1 MDIQLSN
8 IINKLTALR
17 LKDLIKEVRNCK
29 TAADERA
36 VIAKESANI
45 RTSFKEDDS
54 NEVRNNNISKLL
66 YIHMLGYPAHF
77 GQIECLKLVASNKF
91 SDKRLGYL
99 GIMLL
104 LDENQEVLTLV
115 TNSLKNDLNHS
126 NMFNV
131 GLALCTLGNISSV
144 EMARDLSS
152 EVEKLL
158 GNSNTY
164 IRKKAALCALRI
176 IRKVPDLMENYVV
189 KANKLLNEEKNHAIL
204 LTGTTLLTEMCLL
217 DKNVLNDT
225 RKNVPRLVR
234 ILRNLITN
242 NFSAEHDVNGVA
254 DPFLQ
259 VQILR
264 LLRLLGHNNVEASDL
279 MNDVLAQVAT
289 NTDNSKNVGNSIL
302 YETVLTIMNIESE
315 KSLQVMAI
323 NILGRFLSNRDN
335 NIKYVALTTLCQVA
349 SILTDSSSLQR
360 HSSTIIDCIKDSD
373 ISIRKRAIDLAF
385 ILMNRQ
391 NIRVLARELLTSLE
405 TTTNEEKAKISRR
418 LCECANRYK
427 PNKRWEIDTV
437 CRILKIAGSFV
448 EQDVINNFIRLVSNT
463 SSELQQYATNK
474 LYNILNKKE
483 DIIEA
488 QEGLQLATVWCIGE
502 YCDLLLQSPLD
513 DSLAIVD
520 EDETNAT
527 ITSDIPSEHDV
538 LDLLEHLLEGSH
550 VTNKIRQYILITL
563 VKLTNKLESDCRSRI
578 NGLIAKYKTN
588 INLEIQQRA
597 VEFNALDNLN
607 DETRS
612 IVLDRMPALE
622 ITKESRKQNL
632 TSEVLLL
639 SDEQLDN
646 PKNSNDLLGMIF
658 SESTNTSSN
667 ANQKPLEKSSSSSS
681 NDIMDL
687 LGDLQLGVSTTPVL
701 TTNNNTS
708 SATIMNNNTIS
719 TNPGNNL
726 DSLLSIGNV
735 MQPNNSSNMSSLLNS
750 MQPSTNNISTPVT
763 PMVSSSN
770 LMTPL
775 SATTNIPM
783 NTTPITPKSSVP
795 TQKQE
800 NVLYYKNGLKITFD
814 ASNENPIIVVLKT
827 KYQADPSYVIDKINL
842 LVAVPKSMKLQIN
855 PPSASVCTS
864 DSPINQ
870 IIKIANPSKS
880 PIKIRVKLS
889 YSTNGNQVNEMFD
902 YSSFSES
909 LWA

>member
-1 MDIQLSN
+1 MDTSAQLKQIQSFV
-8 IINKLTALR
+8 NKLGVMR
-17 LKDLIKEVRNCK
+17 LKDLIKAVRNCK

-36 VIAKESANI
+36 VIAKESAFI
-45 RTSFKEDDS
+45 RTQFKE
-54 NEVRNNNISKLL
+54 ENNDTRHINVSKLL
-66 YIHMLGYPAHF
+66 YIFMLGYPAHF

-176 IRKVPDLMENYVV
+176 IRKVPDLLENYVV
-189 KANKLLNEEKNHAIL
+189 RATKLLNEEKNHAIL
-204 LTGTTLLTEMCLL
+204 LTGTTLLIEMCQMN
-217 DKNVLNDT
+217 KNVLNDT

-234 ILRNLITN
+234 ILRNLIN
-242 NFSAEHDVNGVA
+242 NNYSAEHDVNGVSN
-254 DPFLQ
+254 PFLQ

-289 NTDNSKNVGNSIL
+289 NTDNAKNVGNSIL

-360 HSSTIIDCIKDSD
+360 HSSTIIDCIKDTD

-391 NIRVLARELLTSLE
+391 NIRVLARELLVSLE
-405 TTTNEEKAKISRR
+405 TTTNEEKSKISRR

-437 CRILKIAGSFV
+437 CRVLKIAGGYV
-448 EQDVINNFIRLVSNT
+448 EQDVINNFIRLIST
-463 SSELQQYATNK
+463 SSTELQQYATSK
-474 LYNILNKKE
+474 LYNILNKKDDTVE
-483 DIIEA
+483 C
-488 QEGLQLATVWCIGE
+488 QEGLQLAAIWCIGE

-513 DSLAIVD
+513 DSLAIND
-520 EDETNAT
+520 EDDTNN
-527 ITSDIPSEHDV
+527 TSVEIPNENEV
-538 LDLLEHLLEGSH
+538 VDLLERLIEGSH
-550 VTNKIRQYILITL
+550 VTNKIRQYILIAL
-563 VKLTNKLESDCRSRI
+563 IKLTNKLSSNCRDRNNSI
-578 NGLIAKYKTN
+578 IAKYKTN
-588 INLEIQQRA
+588 INLELQQRA
-597 VEFNALDNLN
+597 VEFTSLNNLN
-607 DETRS
+607 DDIRTV
-612 IVLDRMPALE
+612 VLDRMPALE
-622 ITKESRKQNL
+622 NIKESRKQNL
-632 TSEVLLL
+632 ENSLL
-639 SDEQLDN
+639 SSDEHLDSS
-646 PKNSNDLLGMIF
+646 KNSNDLLDMILGD
-658 SESTNTSSN
+658 STTTTTSNS
-667 ANQKPLEKSSSSSS
+667 KPMEKTSSSSS

-687 LGDLQLGVSTTPVL
+687 LGDLQMGPSITPM
-701 TTNNNTS
+701 TPS
-708 SATIMNNNTIS
+708 SN
-719 TNPGNNL
+719 
-726 DSLLSIGNV
+726 
-735 MQPNNSSNMSSLLNS
+735 NNSSNDLVNQMNNMNLMNTSTPATTNQNNNLNNLLSLGNIMQPNSSSNMSLLNT
-750 MQPSTNNISTPVT
+750 MQPTNISTS
-763 PMVSSSN
+763 PMTSASSIKN
-770 LMTPL
+770 
-775 SATTNIPM
+775 
-783 NTTPITPKSSVP
+783 
-795 TQKQE
+795 E
-800 NVLYYKNGLKITFD
+800 NVLYHKNGLKIVFD
-814 ASNENPIIVVLKT
+814 ASNESPIIIVLKT
-827 KYQADPSYVIDKINL
+827 KYVAEPSYVIDKINL

-855 PPSASVCTS
+855 PPSATICTP

-870 IIKIANPSKS
+870 IIKIANPSKA
-880 PIKIRVKLS
+880 PIKIRIKLS
-889 YSTNGNQVNEMFD
+889 YSTNGKQVNEMFD
-902 YSSFSES
+902 YSSFNES
-909 LWA
+909 LWS

>member
-1 MDIQLSN
+1 MDTSAQLKQIQSFV
-8 IINKLTALR
+8 NKLGVMR
-17 LKDLIKEVRNCK
+17 LKDLIKAVRNCK

-36 VIAKESANI
+36 VIAKESAFI
-45 RTSFKEDDS
+45 RTQFKE
-54 NEVRNNNISKLL
+54 ENNDTRHINVSKLL
-66 YIHMLGYPAHF
+66 YIFMLGYPAHF

-131 GLALCTLGNISSV
+131 GLALCTLGNISSI

-158 GNSNTY
+158 GNTNTY

-176 IRKVPDLMENYVV
+176 IRKVPDLMENYVER
-189 KANKLLNEEKNHAIL
+189 ANKLLNEEKNHAIL
-204 LTGTTLLTEMCLL
+204 LTGTSLLTEMCQM

-360 HSSTIIDCIKDSD
+360 HSSTIIDCIKDTD

-391 NIRVLARELLTSLE
+391 NIRVLARELLVSLE

-437 CRILKIAGSFV
+437 CRVLKIAGGYV
-448 EQDVINNFIRLVSNT
+448 EQDVINNFIRLVST
-463 SSELQQYATNK
+463 SSTELQQYATSK
-474 LYNILNKKE
+474 LYNILCKRE
-483 DIIEA
+483 DNIEC
-488 QEGLQLATVWCIGE
+488 QEGLQLATIWCIGE

-513 DSLAIVD
+513 DSLANAD
-520 EDETNAT
+520 EDENNTTVTNE
-527 ITSDIPSEHDV
+527 IPTENEV
-538 LDLLEHLLEGSH
+538 VDLLEHLLEGSS
-550 VTNKIRQYILITL
+550 VTNKIKQYIIIALI
-563 VKLTNKLESDCRSRI
+563 KLTNKLDPGSRGRAI
-578 NGLIAKYKTN
+578 SLITKYKTN
-588 INLEIQQRA
+588 INLELQQRA
-597 VEFNALDNLN
+597 VEFTSLDTLS
-607 DETRS
+607 DDIRS
-612 IVLDRMPALE
+612 VVLDRMPALE
-622 ITKESRKQNL
+622 NIKENRKQNL
-632 TSEVLLL
+632 GVSESSLLS
-639 SDEQLDN
+639 SDEQLDT
-646 PKNSNDLLGMIF
+646 KNSNDLLGMILG
-658 SESTNTSSN
+658 ESSSTSSN
-667 ANQKPLEKSSSSSS
+667 TKPLEKSSSSSS
-681 NDIMDL
+681 NIMDL
-687 LGDLQLGVSTTPVL
+687 LGDIQMG
-701 TTNNNTS
+701 TS
-708 SATIMNNNTIS
+708 SMPPLTPS
-719 TNPGNNL
+719 
-726 DSLLSIGNV
+726 
-735 MQPNNSSNMSSLLNS
+735 NNSSSNNLVNQMDNLNLMNTSIPPKIDQNNSLNNLLSLGNI
-750 MQPSTNNISTPVT
+750 MQPS
-763 PMVSSSN
+763 SSSTIQPSN
-770 LMTPL
+770 
-775 SATTNIPM
+775 STTS
-783 NTTPITPKSSVP
+783 ITPSIAEPK
-795 TQKQE
+795 KEE
-800 NVLYYKNGLKITFD
+800 NVLYYKNGLKIVFD
-814 ASNENPIIVVLKT
+814 AYNENPIIIALKT
-827 KYQADPSYVIDKINL
+827 KYIADPSYVIDKINL

-855 PPSASVCTS
+855 PPSATVCTP

-870 IIKIANPSKS
+870 LIKIANPSKA
-880 PIKIRVKLS
+880 PIKIRIKLS
-889 YSTNGNQVNEMFD
+889 YATNGRQINEMFD

-909 LWA
+909 LWT

>member
-1 MDIQLSN
+1 MDSAQLKQIQSFV
-8 IINKLTALR
+8 NKLGVMR
-17 LKDLIKEVRNCK
+17 LKDLIKAVRNCK

-36 VIAKESANI
+36 VIAKESAFI
-45 RTSFKEDDS
+45 RTQFKE
-54 NEVRNNNISKLL
+54 ENNDTRHINVSKLL
-66 YIHMLGYPAHF
+66 YIFMLGYPAHF

-234 ILRNLITN
+234 ILRNLVTN
-242 NFSAEHDVNGVA
+242 NFSAEHDVNGVS

-360 HSSTIIDCIKDSD
+360 HSTTIIDCIKDTD

-391 NIRVLARELLTSLE
+391 NIRVLARELLVSLE

-437 CRILKIAGSFV
+437 CRVLKIAGGFV
-448 EQDVINNFIRLVSNT
+448 EQDVINNFIRLVST
-463 SSELQQYATNK
+463 SSTELQQYATNK

-483 DIIEA
+483 DTIEA
-488 QEGLQLATVWCIGE
+488 QEGLQLATIWCIGE

-513 DSLAIVD
+513 DSLANID
-520 EDETNAT
+520 EDENNAT
-527 ITSDIPSEHDV
+527 ITNDIPSEHDV
-538 LDLLEHLLEGSH
+538 VDLLEHLLEGSH
-550 VTNKIRQYILITL
+550 VTNKIRQYILIAL
-563 VKLTNKLESDCRSRI
+563 VKLTNKLGSDCRAR
-578 NGLIAKYKTN
+578 NNALIAKYKTN
-588 INLEIQQRA
+588 INLELQQRA

-607 DETRS
+607 DEIRS
-612 IVLDRMPALE
+612 VILDRMPALE
-622 ITKESRKQNL
+622 NTKESRKQNL
-632 TSEVLLL
+632 GVSESSLL
-639 SDEQLDN
+639 SDEQIDSN
-646 PKNSNDLLGMIF
+646 KNSNDLLGMIF
-658 SESTNTSSN
+658 GESNTSSSN
-667 ANQKPLEKSSSSSS
+667 NNTKPVKQSSSSSS

-687 LGDLQLGVSTTPVL
+687 LGDLQLGTSSTPVL
-701 TTNNNTS
+701 TPSNNTS
-708 SATIMNNNTIS
+708 SVNLMNNNPPTTS
-719 TNPGNNL
+719 TNNNL
-726 DSLLSIGNV
+726 DSLLSLGNV
-735 MQPNNSSNMSSLLNS
+735 MQPTSSSNMSSLLNNIQS
-750 MQPSTNNISTPVT
+750 SSNNISTPIT
-763 PMVSSSN
+763 PMVPSSN
-770 LMTPL
+770 
-775 SATTNIPM
+775 S
-783 NTTPITPKSSVP
+783 TTPVSVAPMTSMPAVSSI
-795 TQKQE
+795 QNE
-800 NVLYYKNGLKITFD
+800 NILYHKNGLKITFD

-827 KYQADPSYVIDKINL
+827 KYIADTSYVIDKINL

-855 PPSASVCTS
+855 PPSASVCTP

-870 IIKIANPSKS
+870 IIKIANPSKA
-880 PIKIRVKLS
+880 PIKIRIKLS

-902 YSSFSES
+902 FSSFSES
-909 LWA
+909 LWS

>member
-1 MDIQLSN
+1 MDSAQLKQIQSFV
-8 IINKLTALR
+8 NKLGVMR
-17 LKDLIKEVRNCK
+17 LKDLIKAVRNCK

-36 VIAKESANI
+36 VIAKESAFI
-45 RTSFKEDDS
+45 RTQFKE
-54 NEVRNNNISKLL
+54 ENNDTRHINVSKLL
-66 YIHMLGYPAHF
+66 YIFMLGYPAHF

-189 KANKLLNEEKNHAIL
+189 RANKLLNEEKNHAIL

-242 NFSAEHDVNGVA
+242 NFSAEHDVNGVS

-360 HSSTIIDCIKDSD
+360 HSTTIIDCIKDTD

-391 NIRVLARELLTSLE
+391 NIRVLARELLVSLE

-437 CRILKIAGSFV
+437 CRVLKIAGGFV
-448 EQDVINNFIRLVSNT
+448 EQDVINNFIRLVST
-463 SSELQQYATNK
+463 SSTELQQYATNK
-474 LYNILNKKE
+474 LYNTLNKKE

-488 QEGLQLATVWCIGE
+488 QEGLQLATIWCIGE

-513 DSLAIVD
+513 DSLANID
-520 EDETNAT
+520 EDDNNAT
-527 ITSDIPSEHDV
+527 ITNDIPSEHDIV
-538 LDLLEHLLEGSH
+538 DLLEHLLEGSH
-550 VTNKIRQYILITL
+550 VTNKIRQYILIAL
-563 VKLTNKLESDCRSRI
+563 VKLTNKLGSDCRAR
-578 NGLIAKYKTN
+578 NNALIAKYKTN
-588 INLEIQQRA
+588 INLELQQRA
-597 VEFNALDNLN
+597 VEFNALDSLN
-607 DETRS
+607 DEIRS
-612 IVLDRMPALE
+612 VVLDRMPALE
-622 ITKESRKQNL
+622 NTKESRKQNNL
-632 TSEVLLL
+632 GASESSLL
-639 SDEQLDN
+639 SDEVIDSGA
-646 PKNSNDLLGMIF
+646 KNSNDLLGMIF
-658 SESTNTSSN
+658 GESNTTNN
-667 ANQKPLEKSSSSSS
+667 NNNIPKPMEKASSSSS

-687 LGDLQLGVSTTPVL
+687 LGDLQLGTATAPVL
-701 TTNNNTS
+701 TPSNNTS
-708 SATIMNNNTIS
+708 SVNLMNNNVPE
-719 TNPGNNL
+719 TNTNNNL
-726 DSLLSIGNV
+726 DSLLSLGNV
-735 MQPNNSSNMSSLLNS
+735 MQPTSSSNMPSLLNS
-750 MQPSTNNISTPVT
+750 MQPSSNNISTPIT
-763 PMVSSSN
+763 PMIPTSN
-770 LMTPL
+770 PMTPI
-775 SATTNIPM
+775 SAPMTPMSAAPSVQKEENI
-783 NTTPITPKSSVP
+783 
-795 TQKQE
+795 
-800 NVLYYKNGLKITFD
+800 LYHKNGLKITFD

-827 KYQADPSYVIDKINL
+827 KYIADPSYVIDKINL

-855 PPSASVCTS
+855 PPSASVCTP

-870 IIKIANPSKS
+870 IIRIANPSK
-880 PIKIRVKLS
+880 
-889 YSTNGNQVNEMFD
+889 
-902 YSSFSES
+902 
-909 LWA
+909 

>member
-1 MDIQLSN
+1 MKELLLQRNQLLLEHNSEENNDTRN
-8 IINKLTALR
+8 IN
-17 LKDLIKEVRNCK
+17 V
-29 TAADERA
+29 
-36 VIAKESANI
+36 
-45 RTSFKEDDS
+45 
-54 NEVRNNNISKLL
+54 SKLL
-66 YIHMLGYPAHF
+66 YIFMLGYPAHF
-77 GQIECLKLVASNKF
+77 GQIECLKLAASNKF

-189 KANKLLNEEKNHAIL
+189 RANKLLNEEKNHAIL
-204 LTGTTLLTEMCLL
+204 LTGTTLLTEMCQM

-360 HSSTIIDCIKDSD
+360 HSSTIIDCIKDTD

-391 NIRVLARELLTSLE
+391 NIRVLARELLVSLE

-437 CRILKIAGSFV
+437 CRVLKIAGGHV
-448 EQDVINNFIRLVSNT
+448 EQDVINNFIRLVST
-463 SSELQQYATNK
+463 SSTELQQYATNK

-483 DIIEA
+483 DTIES

-513 DSLAIVD
+513 DSLANME
-520 EDETNAT
+520 EDENSGTV
-527 ITSDIPSEHDV
+527 TSDIPSENEV
-538 LDLLEHLLEGSH
+538 VDLLEHLLEGSH
-550 VTNKIRQYILITL
+550 VTNKIRQYILIAL
-563 VKLTNKLESDCRSRI
+563 IKLTNKLSSYCRER
-578 NGLIAKYKTN
+578 NNALIAKYRTN
-588 INLEIQQRA
+588 ISLELQQRA
-597 VEFNALDNLN
+597 VEFTSLNNLDE
-607 DETRS
+607 DIRS
-612 IVLDRMPALE
+612 VVLDRMPALE
-622 ITKESRKQNL
+622 SSKESKKQNL
-632 TSEVLLL
+632 GSETSLIS
-639 SDEQLDN
+639 SDEQLN
-646 PKNSNDLLGMIF
+646 SSQNSNDLLGMIF
-658 SESTNTSSN
+658 GESSNTSSN
-667 ANQKPLEKSSSSSS
+667 PKPIEKTSSSS

-687 LGDLQLGVSTTPVL
+687 LGDIQMGTSTIATLTPSNDNSSNDLTSQMNNMNLTNTSASSTTQ
-701 TTNNNTS
+701 NNDLN
-708 SATIMNNNTIS
+708 
-719 TNPGNNL
+719 
-726 DSLLSIGNV
+726 SLLSLGNI
-735 MQPNNSSNMSSLLNS
+735 MQPTSTSNMPSLLN
-750 MQPSTNNISTPVT
+750 TT
-763 PMVSSSN
+763 SSN
-770 LMTPL
+770 NNM
-775 SATTNIPM
+775 
-783 NTTPITPKSSVP
+783 TTPITPMMASTNPVTPVASNLNSVNP
-795 TQKQE
+795 KKEE
-800 NVLYYKNGLKITFD
+800 NVLYYKNGLKIVFD
-814 ASNENPIIVVLKT
+814 ASKENPIIVALKT
-827 KYQADPSYVIDKINL
+827 KYIADPSYVIDKINL

-855 PPSASVCTS
+855 PPSGTVCTPE
-864 DSPINQ
+864 SPINQ
-870 IIKIANPSKS
+870 IIKIANPSKA
-880 PIKIRVKLS
+880 PIKIRIKLS
-889 YSTNGNQVNEMFD
+889 YATNGKQVNEMFD
-902 YSSFSES
+902 YSSFSET

>member
-1 MDIQLSN
+1 
-8 IINKLTALR
+8 
-17 LKDLIKEVRNCK
+17 
-29 TAADERA
+29 
-36 VIAKESANI
+36 
-45 RTSFKEDDS
+45 
-54 NEVRNNNISKLL
+54 
-66 YIHMLGYPAHF
+66 
-77 GQIECLKLVASNKF
+77 
-91 SDKRLGYL
+91 
-99 GIMLL
+99 
-104 LDENQEVLTLV
+104 
-115 TNSLKNDLNHS
+115 
-126 NMFNV
+126 
-131 GLALCTLGNISSV
+131 
-144 EMARDLSS
+144 
-152 EVEKLL
+152 
-158 GNSNTY
+158 
-164 IRKKAALCALRI
+164 
-176 IRKVPDLMENYVV
+176 MENYVE

-204 LTGTTLLTEMCLL
+204 LTGITLLTEMCLL

-242 NFSAEHDVNGVA
+242 NFSPEHDVNGVA

-360 HSSTIIDCIKDSD
+360 HSTTIIDCIKDTD

-391 NIRVLARELLTSLE
+391 NIKVLARELLVSLE

-427 PNKRWEIDTV
+427 SNKRWEIDTV
-437 CRILKIAGSFV
+437 CRVLKIAGGYV
-448 EQDVINNFIRLVSNT
+448 EQDVINNFIRLVTN
-463 SSELQQYATNK
+463 SSTELQQYTTNK
-474 LYNILNKKE
+474 LYNILNKK
-483 DIIEA
+483 DDAVEA
-488 QEGLQLATVWCIGE
+488 QEGLQLASIWCIGE

-513 DSLAIVD
+513 DSLANID
-520 EDETNAT
+520 EDENNAT

-538 LDLLEHLLEGSH
+538 IYLLERLLEGSH
-550 VTNKIRQYILITL
+550 VTNKIRQYILIAL
-563 VKLTNKLESDCRSRI
+563 VKLTNKLESDCRIRI
-578 NGLIAKYKTN
+578 NGLISKYKTN
-588 INLEIQQRA
+588 INLELQQRA
-597 VEFNALDNLN
+597 IEFNALDNLN
-607 DETRS
+607 DEIRS
-612 IVLDRMPALE
+612 VVLDRMPALE
-622 ITKESRKQNL
+622 NTKENRKQNL
-632 TSEVLLL
+632 ASESTLL
-639 SDEQLDN
+639 SDEQLDTN
-646 PKNSNDLLGMIF
+646 NTSNSNDLLGMIF
-658 SESTNTSSN
+658 GESTNPSTN
-667 ANQKPLEKSSSSSS
+667 ANPKPITKSSSSSS

-687 LGDLQLGVSTTPVL
+687 LGDLQLGTSTTPAL
-701 TTNNNTS
+701 TPSNNNNS
-708 SATIMNNNTIS
+708 VNLPNNNAPV
-719 TNPGNNL
+719 TNSGSNL
-726 DSLLSIGNV
+726 DSLLSLGNI
-735 MQPNNSSNMSSLLNS
+735 MQPTNSSNMTSLLNIT
-750 MQPSTNNISTPVT
+750 QPSTNNISNPIT

-770 LMTPL
+770 IMTPISATPITSIPATPFTPL
-775 SATTNIPM
+775 SAASAI
-783 NTTPITPKSSVP
+783 
-795 TQKQE
+795 QKEE
-800 NVLYYKNGLKITFD
+800 NVLYYKNGLKITFEP
-814 ASNENPIIVVLKT
+814 SNENPIIVVLKT

-855 PPSASVCTS
+855 PPSASVCTP

-880 PIKIRVKLS
+880 PIKIRIKLS
-889 YSTNGNQVNEMFD
+889 YSSNGNQVNEMFD

>member
-1 MDIQLSN
+1 MDTSVQLKQIQSFV
-8 IINKLTALR
+8 NKLGVMR
-17 LKDLIKEVRNCK
+17 LKDLIKAVRNCK

-36 VIAKESANI
+36 VIAKESAFI
-45 RTSFKEDDS
+45 RTQFKE
-54 NEVRNNNISKLL
+54 ENNDTRHINVSKLL
-66 YIHMLGYPAHF
+66 YIFMLGYPAHF
-77 GQIECLKLVASNKF
+77 GQIECLKLVVSNKF
-91 SDKRLGYL
+91 TDKRLGYL

-115 TNSLKNDLNHS
+115 TNSLKNDLNHG

-189 KANKLLNEEKNHAIL
+189 RANKLLNEEKNHAIL
-204 LTGTTLLTEMCLL
+204 LTGTTLLTEMCKM

-360 HSSTIIDCIKDSD
+360 HSSTIIDCIKDTD

-391 NIRVLARELLTSLE
+391 NIRVLARELLVSLE

-418 LCECANRYK
+418 LCECASRYK

-437 CRILKIAGSFV
+437 CRVLKIAG
-448 EQDVINNFIRLVSNT
+448 
-463 SSELQQYATNK
+463 
-474 LYNILNKKE
+474 
-483 DIIEA
+483 
-488 QEGLQLATVWCIGE
+488 G
-502 YCDLLLQSPLD
+502 
-513 DSLAIVD
+513 
-520 EDETNAT
+520 
-527 ITSDIPSEHDV
+527 
-538 LDLLEHLLEGSH
+538 
-550 VTNKIRQYILITL
+550 
-563 VKLTNKLESDCRSRI
+563 
-578 NGLIAKYKTN
+578 
-588 INLEIQQRA
+588 
-597 VEFNALDNLN
+597 
-607 DETRS
+607 
-612 IVLDRMPALE
+612 
-622 ITKESRKQNL
+622 
-632 TSEVLLL
+632 
-639 SDEQLDN
+639 
-646 PKNSNDLLGMIF
+646 
-658 SESTNTSSN
+658 
-667 ANQKPLEKSSSSSS
+667 
-681 NDIMDL
+681 
-687 LGDLQLGVSTTPVL
+687 
-701 TTNNNTS
+701 
-708 SATIMNNNTIS
+708 
-719 TNPGNNL
+719 
-726 DSLLSIGNV
+726 
-735 MQPNNSSNMSSLLNS
+735 
-750 MQPSTNNISTPVT
+750 
-763 PMVSSSN
+763 
-770 LMTPL
+770 
-775 SATTNIPM
+775 
-783 NTTPITPKSSVP
+783 
-795 TQKQE
+795 
-800 NVLYYKNGLKITFD
+800 
-814 ASNENPIIVVLKT
+814 
-827 KYQADPSYVIDKINL
+827 
-842 LVAVPKSMKLQIN
+842 
-855 PPSASVCTS
+855 
-864 DSPINQ
+864 
-870 IIKIANPSKS
+870 
-880 PIKIRVKLS
+880 
-889 YSTNGNQVNEMFD
+889 
-902 YSSFSES
+902 
-909 LWA
+909 

>member
-1 MDIQLSN
+1 MDTSVQLKQIQSFV
-8 IINKLTALR
+8 NKLGVMR
-17 LKDLIKEVRNCK
+17 LKDLIKAVRNCK

-36 VIAKESANI
+36 VIAKESAFI
-45 RTSFKEDDS
+45 RTQFKE
-54 NEVRNNNISKLL
+54 ENNDTRHINVSKLL
-66 YIHMLGYPAHF
+66 YIFMLGYPAHF

-176 IRKVPDLMENYVV
+176 IRKVPDLLDNYVIR
-189 KANKLLNEEKNHAIL
+189 ANKLLNEEKNHAIL
-204 LTGTTLLTEMCLL
+204 LTGTTLLIEMCQLS
-217 DKNVLNDT
+217 KNVLNDT

-234 ILRNLITN
+234 ILRNLVN
-242 NFSAEHDVNGVA
+242 NNYSAEHDVNGVS

-289 NTDNSKNVGNSIL
+289 NTDNAKNVGNSIL

-360 HSSTIIDCIKDSD
+360 HSSTIIDCIKDTD

-391 NIRVLARELLTSLE
+391 NIRVLARELLVSLE
-405 TTTNEEKAKISRR
+405 TTTNEEKSKISRR

-437 CRILKIAGSFV
+437 CRVLKIAGGHV
-448 EQDVINNFIRLVSNT
+448 EQDVINNFIRLIST
-463 SSELQQYATNK
+463 SSTELQQYATSK
-474 LYNILNKKE
+474 LYNILNKKNDTVE
-483 DIIEA
+483 S
-488 QEGLQLATVWCIGE
+488 QEGLQLATIWCIGE

-513 DSLAIVD
+513 DSLAIND
-520 EDETNAT
+520 EDETNNSST
-527 ITSDIPSEHDV
+527 EIPSETEV
-538 LDLLEHLLEGSH
+538 IDLLERLIEGSH
-550 VTNKIRQYILITL
+550 VTNKIRQYILIAL
-563 VKLTNKLESDCRSRI
+563 VKLTNKLSSNCRDRNNSI
-578 NGLIAKYKTN
+578 IAKYKTN

-597 VEFNALDNLN
+597 VEFSSLNNLN
-607 DETRS
+607 DDIRS
-612 IVLDRMPALE
+612 VVLDRMPALE
-622 ITKESRKQNL
+622 NTKEK
-632 TSEVLLL
+632 
-639 SDEQLDN
+639 
-646 PKNSNDLLGMIF
+646 
-658 SESTNTSSN
+658 
-667 ANQKPLEKSSSSSS
+667 KSSSSSS
-681 NDIMDL
+681 N
-687 LGDLQLGVSTTPVL
+687 VS
-701 TTNNNTS
+701 
-708 SATIMNNNTIS
+708 
-719 TNPGNNL
+719 
-726 DSLLSIGNV
+726 
-735 MQPNNSSNMSSLLNS
+735 
-750 MQPSTNNISTPVT
+750 
-763 PMVSSSN
+763 
-770 LMTPL
+770 
-775 SATTNIPM
+775 
-783 NTTPITPKSSVP
+783 
-795 TQKQE
+795 
-800 NVLYYKNGLKITFD
+800 
-814 ASNENPIIVVLKT
+814 
-827 KYQADPSYVIDKINL
+827 
-842 LVAVPKSMKLQIN
+842 
-855 PPSASVCTS
+855 
-864 DSPINQ
+864 
-870 IIKIANPSKS
+870 
-880 PIKIRVKLS
+880 
-889 YSTNGNQVNEMFD
+889 
-902 YSSFSES
+902 
-909 LWA
+909 